1 LKDVLPAHLL
11 HQPIEPGLFHEQP
24 APVRHPH
31 AAARQEVQ
39 IIRGICRQI
48 HWYGKH
54 CWEQG
59 RRSSAAQPENG
70 NRGGAEG
77 TE

>member
-1 LKDVLPAHLL
+1 MNNL
-11 HQPIEPGLFHEQP
+11 
-24 APVRHPH
+24 
-31 AAARQEVQ
+31 RQFGTRMQLRAKEVQ

-59 RRSSAAQPENG
+59 RRSSAARPENG